1 MEERDERDHI
11 HNYLGFE
18 VPTSHV
24 ALLDPAAARILLF
37 MNFNCLS
44 KHLKSNGISLNAI
57 TRFSYPSIRYI
68 TVSVKRF

>member
-1 MEERDERDHI
+1 MHERDHI

-37 MNFNCLS
+37 NEL
-44 KHLKSNGISLNAI
+44 
-57 TRFSYPSIRYI
+57 
-68 TVSVKRF
+68 